1 MNNFVFSQDPILYST
16 TVPQYQSDP
25 QEIKKQLDVVMAQ
38 YQNLQQNMQ
47 DNHKK
52 DPTMQHTPIDYLG
65 DLDTLISEF
74 DESDLEIL
82 NNNEEFIQLN
92 TYIQQSIQQEIVNS
106 IKWKINSNQEK
117 VDKIT
122 RLKSI
127 VNNIK
132 KEKDAIQKKNMY
144 ELNDYIQNYSDMTFN
159 EYKKIKQL
167 QNESK

>member
-1 MNNFVFSQDPILYST
+1 
-16 TVPQYQSDP
+16 
-25 QEIKKQLDVVMAQ
+25 
-38 YQNLQQNMQ
+38 
-47 DNHKK
+47 
-52 DPTMQHTPIDYLG
+52 MQHTPIDYLG
-65 DLDTLISEF
+65 DLDTLISEL

-127 VNNIK
+127 VNNVR

-167 QNESK
+167 QNESE

>member
-1 MNNFVFSQDPILYST
+1 L
-16 TVPQYQSDP
+16 
-25 QEIKKQLDVVMAQ
+25 
-38 YQNLQQNMQ
+38 
-47 DNHKK
+47 
-52 DPTMQHTPIDYLG
+52 
-65 DLDTLISEF
+65 